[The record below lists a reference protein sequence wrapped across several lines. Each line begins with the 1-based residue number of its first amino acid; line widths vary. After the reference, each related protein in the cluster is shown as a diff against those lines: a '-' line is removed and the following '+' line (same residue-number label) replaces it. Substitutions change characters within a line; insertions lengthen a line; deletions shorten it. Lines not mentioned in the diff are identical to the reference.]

1 MIEFLIV
8 ADLLCLFV
16 VIGWFMQS
24 LKRALRKQRAFAQI
38 ERKVNLK
45 RYRSKRFDFYV

>member
-8 ADLLCLFV
+8 ADVLCLFV

-24 LKRALRKQRAFAQI
+24 LKRSLRKQRAFAQM
-38 ERKVNLK
+38 ERKVK

>member
-16 VIGWFMQS
+16 VIGWFMQN
-24 LKRALRKQRAFAQI
+24 LKRSLRRQRAFAKM
-38 ERKVNLK
+38 ERKAK
-45 RYRSKRFDFYV
+45 WYRSKRFDFYV